1 MTTVNTDNQE
11 ELVCTQQTREQWKRR
26 ERELI
31 AWVDRD
37 KQVRIPKQTLPLGQ
51 LDIIVDAELHG
62 ALTLLKQLHIPT
74 EFSCAGVSILDDPE
88 NHSLYAYITLLASEQ
103 TDRFIQL
110 AVQQMKHR
118 LLVTFEPAR
127 CRYDLSSFYI
137 GHNRS
142 FCLLMEHCAQRL
154 LHNP

>member
-1 MTTVNTDNQE
+1 MTTVNTGNQE

-37 KQVRIPKQTLPLGQ
+37 KQVRLPKQTLPLGQ

-118 LLVTFEPAR
+118 LLVTYEPAR

-142 FCLLMEHCAQRL
+142 FCMLMEHCARRL
-154 LHNP
+154 LLHP

>member
-11 ELVCTQQTREQWKRR
+11 ELVCSQQTREQWKRR
-26 ERELI
+26 ERELS

-37 KQVRIPKQTLPLGQ
+37 KQIRIPKQTVPLGHM
-51 LDIIVDAELHG
+51 DIIVDAELHG
-62 ALTLLKQLHIPT
+62 ALTLLKQLQIPT

-110 AVQQMKHR
+110 ALQQMKHR
-118 LLVTFEPAR
+118 LLVTYEPAR

-142 FCLLMEHCAQRL
+142 FCMLMEYCARKL
-154 LHNP
+154 LFNP